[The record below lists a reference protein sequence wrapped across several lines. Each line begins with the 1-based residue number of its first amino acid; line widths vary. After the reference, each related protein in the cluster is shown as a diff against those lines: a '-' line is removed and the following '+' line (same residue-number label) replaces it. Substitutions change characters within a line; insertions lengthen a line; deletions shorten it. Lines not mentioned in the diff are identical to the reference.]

1 MVEHPP
7 VIFNLGD
14 LPKRVEQRPRICAVI
29 VSPDSGIPGALL
41 PLIDF
46 FEVRIDLI
54 GKGWQKI
61 ASELTLPWLATDRSP
76 LEGGKG
82 EADEGERVAQLLTAV
97 ELGASMVDVELS
109 LKSLH
114 KVVPQLK
121 TKAVCVISYHNFR
134 ETLPF
139 RALASIA
146 ERQLAAG
153 ADICKIVTMAGS
165 YDDNITILRLIK
177 QFPENDI
184 VALTMGREG
193 LMSRILA
200 PLAGGF
206 FTYASIEKGKESAP
220 GQITV
225 AELREIYRSIGMA
238 A

>member
-1 MVEHPP
+1 MVEQPP
-7 VIFNLGD
+7 VLFNLGD
-14 LPKRVEQRPRICAVI
+14 LPQRVEQRPRICAVI
-29 VSPDSGIPGALL
+29 VSKDPDIPGALL

-61 ASELTLPWLATDRSP
+61 ASELTLPWLATNRSP

-82 EADEGERVAQLLTAV
+82 EADEGERVAQLLAAV

-109 LKSLH
+109 LKGLH
-114 KVVPQLK
+114 KIVPQLK
-121 TKAVCVISYHNFR
+121 AKAACVISYHNFN
-134 ETLPF
+134 ETPPF
-139 RALASIA
+139 RELVSIA
-146 ERQLAAG
+146 ERQMAAG
-153 ADICKIVTMAGS
+153 ADICKIVTMARS
-165 YDDNITILRLIK
+165 YDDTITVLGLIK

-184 VALTMGREG
+184 IALTMGREG

-206 FTYASIEKGKESAP
+206 FTYASIERGRESAP